1 MSSETSPAR
10 LWLLILTTPP
20 FQTKDSKDAG
30 IADSKAAQ
38 GEVVDNKVADD
49 EAADNKV
56 ASTDSEVVD
65 GELQVK
71 GKDGGREYETRYIIA
86 KEIRIQF
93 LVE

>member
-1 MSSETSPAR
+1 MLTSSLEIADS
-10 LWLLILTTPP
+10 
-20 FQTKDSKDAG
+20 QDSKDAG

-86 KEIRIQF
+86 KEIRIVRTQSSL
-93 LVE
+93 LVISSG